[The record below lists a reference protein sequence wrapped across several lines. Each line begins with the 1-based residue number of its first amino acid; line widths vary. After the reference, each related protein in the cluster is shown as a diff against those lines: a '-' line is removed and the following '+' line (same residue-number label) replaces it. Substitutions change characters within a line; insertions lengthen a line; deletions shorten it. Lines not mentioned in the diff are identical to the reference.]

1 MINVST
7 STNAAMSAY
16 AAAVDSKSANTR
28 QQVAQ
33 DDTAQAKASNTDSVS
48 LSSTST
54 DYSSSIVGNAP
65 YFPVRAGMNDDA
77 LVLGASKP
85 GAVSSSK
92 DKTFPEVAADA
103 RKRMDEKYAQM
114 TASGKPYAKTDEDR
128 NALFGDLD
136 RRSLN
141 AVATNEGGKFSAD
154 EQASAQAL
162 MRQQG
167 RLATGYYSGPADQE
181 KNWKDPFAND
191 PVARAHAALDF
202 LDNMSPEEKNTP
214 QWLTQHLSLEA
225 VLNQGGGS
233 DPTEKKSGHFH
244 NLAEILAG
252 VVTDGSDQEKADDA
266 KTDDPAA
273 VILAKLQTNVS
284 VDLKAN

>member
-1 MINVST
+1 MITVST

-28 QQVAQ
+28 QQVGQ
-33 DDTAQAKASNTDSVS
+33 DETAQIQTSNTDSVS

-54 DYSSSIVGNAP
+54 DYSNSIVGNAS
-65 YFPVRAGMNDDA
+65 YFPVRAGMNADA

-114 TASGKPYAKTDEDR
+114 TASGQPYAKTDEDR

-141 AVATNEGGKFSAD
+141 AVATNEGGKFTAD

-225 VLNQGGGS
+225 ALNQSAGS
-233 DPTEKKSGHFH
+233 DPADKKSGHFH

-252 VVTDGSDQEKADDA
+252 VVTDGSDKKTDDA
-266 KTDDPAA
+266 KTADP
-273 VILAKLQTNVS
+273 LAHLLDTLQTQVS
-284 VDLKAN
+284 

>member
-1 MINVST
+1 MITVST

-28 QQVAQ
+28 QQVGQ
-33 DDTAQAKASNTDSVS
+33 DETAQIQTSNTDSVS

-54 DYSSSIVGNAP
+54 DYNSSIVGNAP
-65 YFPVRAGMNDDA
+65 YFPVRAGMNADA

-114 TASGKPYAKTDEDR
+114 TASGQPYAKTDEDR

-141 AVATNEGGKFSAD
+141 AVATNEGGKFTAD

-225 VLNQGGGS
+225 ALNQSAGS
-233 DPTEKKSGHFH
+233 DPADKKSGHFH

-252 VVTDGSDQEKADDA
+252 VVTDGSDKKTDDA
-266 KTDDPAA
+266 KTADP
-273 VILAKLQTNVS
+273 LAHLLDTLQTQVS
-284 VDLKAN
+284 